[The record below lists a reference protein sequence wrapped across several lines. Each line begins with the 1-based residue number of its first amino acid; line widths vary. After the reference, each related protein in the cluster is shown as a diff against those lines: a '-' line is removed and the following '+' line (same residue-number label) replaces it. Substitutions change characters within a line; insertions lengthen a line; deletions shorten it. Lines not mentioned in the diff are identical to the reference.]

1 MASTKS
7 TSDVIA
13 HDAPER
19 KRRKRAAVIKFTFA
33 GAALLGIGAAAT
45 SAAWTDDA
53 WFSAAATTPTIQL
66 QGGTG
71 SPVVWADAD
80 TSATAIVI
88 PASAFLNLEPGV
100 ARSYT
105 VNLKNISS
113 VALTVPAPTV
123 TSTGAIFTGTNPAV
137 VTTTGAPGT
146 LAASTGTATVTV
158 TVTPPLAWNGSTT
171 YQGKTGAITL
181 QFQGASS

>member
-7 TSDVIA
+7 TNDVIA
-13 HDAPER
+13 QDAPER
-19 KRRKRAAVIKFTFA
+19 KKRKRAAIIKFSFA

-71 SPVVWADAD
+71 TPVVWADAD

-88 PASAFLNLEPGV
+88 PSSAFLNLEPGV
-100 ARSYT
+100 ARQYT
-105 VNLKNISS
+105 VNLKNLS
-113 VALTVPAPTV
+113 TVPLIVAAPTV
-123 TSTGAIFTGTNPAV
+123 TTSGAIFTGANPAV

-146 LAASTGTATVTV
+146 LAALTGTATVTV
-158 TVTPPLAWNGSTT
+158 TVTPPLAWNGSAT
-171 YQGKTGAITL
+171 YQGKAGAITL